1 MPHIKRALLEA
12 WARIVMPRLY
22 DYRAVDYFRQA
33 DKDTDRRYLL
43 FNPVQK
49 ARASAECERAVTLML
64 NIMAAKAYETGT
76 FAETAVRQIGNPVR
90 LEGTAHV
97 NMSQA
102 VKFVNNYFNDNV
114 DMPQIP
120 EGKMV
125 KDDSQNVFDQGFG
138 KVKNIKFTDYR
149 KAFKGCAL
157 DGVYKSGYGTVIDE

>member
-1 MPHIKRALLEA
+1 
-12 WARIVMPRLY
+12 
-22 DYRAVDYFRQA
+22 
-33 DKDTDRRYLL
+33 
-43 FNPVQK
+43 
-49 ARASAECERAVTLML
+49 
-64 NIMAAKAYETGT
+64 
-76 FAETAVRQIGNPVR
+76 
-90 LEGTAHV
+90 
-97 NMSQA
+97 MSQA